1 MSDFELV
8 CESTKSPKCVG
19 EVGTDFIAAAWR
31 KIEFKKLIE
40 AGRTNNNNY
49 YQPLVLEWS
58 IFIIINFVHWQ

>member
-31 KIEFKKLIE
+31 KIEFK
-40 AGRTNNNNY
+40 
-49 YQPLVLEWS
+49 
-58 IFIIINFVHWQ
+58 